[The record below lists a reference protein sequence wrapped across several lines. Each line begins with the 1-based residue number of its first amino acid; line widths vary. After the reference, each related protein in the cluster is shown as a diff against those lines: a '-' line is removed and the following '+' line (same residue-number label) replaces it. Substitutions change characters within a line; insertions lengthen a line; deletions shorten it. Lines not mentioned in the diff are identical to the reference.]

1 MNCNYKVKITDI
13 QNKYQFKILCKGGA
27 NSTNVNDIY
36 NLLPTTT
43 TEGANINIANTS
55 DIKAKSISIK
65 GNTTQDGTPT
75 PASPVDVKVVT
86 GNNTLKVCNKNLFD
100 KDNVSSLNA
109 SINSSGTISS
119 NSNCKTIIIPIK
131 ANTTYTIQKIASTQ
145 FRTSVYDSSPAIGS
159 TGTNTKSNF
168 TGTTITIES
177 TTNSQYLAVFC
188 YINTDT
194 VSYQDI
200 LNGIQIEVGSTATS
214 YVPHQEKDFI
224 INFGNL
230 EFCKIGNYAD
240 YPFKENG
247 KWYKYGAISKVVLNG
262 TTNNITS
269 KSGNTSNNT
278 YISSVISDI
287 LAPTS
292 NGAVIPLLCS
302 HYTTSASTDYI
313 VTHNILGIAVR
324 TDKKLAI
331 GETLESTNTTV
342 ELMNT
347 WLQTHNVSLYYPLA
361 TPTITEITDTTL
373 IKQLNNIYNN
383 IRTFE
388 GGTNISSTSA
398 GANPIINIT
407 TFNKLS

>member
-43 TEGANINIANTS
+43 NENTDIIIS
-55 DIKAKSISIK
+55 NTADIKAKAITIK

-75 PASPVDVKVVT
+75 PTSPVDVSNVT
-86 GNNTLKVCNKNLFD
+86 GLNTIKVENKNLFN

-109 SINSSGTISS
+109 SIDSSGTILS
-119 NSNCKTIIIPIK
+119 NNSCKTIIIPIK

-145 FRTSVYDSSPAIGS
+145 FRASVYDSSPAISS
-159 TGTNTKSNF
+159 TGTNTKTNWS
-168 TGTTITIES
+168 GTTITIES

-200 LNGIQIEVGSTATS
+200 LNSIQIEYGSTATS

-224 INFGNL
+224 INFGDL
-230 EFCKIGNYAD
+230 EFAGIGTYKD
-240 YPFKENG
+240 YPFKENN
-247 KWYKYGAISKVVLNG
+247 KWYKYGAIGKINFDENVNWSYYSVTQGSLFR
-262 TTNNITS
+262 
-269 KSGNTSNNT
+269 NTSIVTNYSTDNT
-278 YISSVISDI
+278 FVPISDHYKGI
-287 LAPTS
+287 SYSNISNRQNNELYINTS
-292 NGAVIPLLCS
+292 NGALDIVDNR
-302 HYTTSASTDYI
+302 YTSASDFKTW
-313 VTHNILGIAVR
+313 VTSN
-324 TDKKLAI
+324 
-331 GETLESTNTTV
+331 NF
-342 ELMNT
+342 N
-347 WLQTHNVSLYYPLA
+347 LYYPLKE
-361 TPTITEITDTTL
+361 PVITEITDTTL
-373 IKQLNNIYNN
+373 IKQLNNISNN